1 MTETRILTWD
11 ELYDE
16 TVQYLKDDENLHA
29 EALESLDSWNG
40 YLNDDRWYSMSEF
53 DDLMYGRSPREVAEK
68 ITSDFN
74 INDEYFRFTICGLE
88 SSDDID
94 YSDYD
99 EAGTLDNLIANP
111 KVDVRDNALNTAVEA
126 LSQGY
131 TRYEVNDDLGTIEG
145 IDEDEDE
152 E

>member
-16 TVQYLKDDENLHA
+16 TVQYLKDDESLHT
-29 EALESLDSWNG
+29 EVLITLDSWYG

-53 DDLMYGRSPREVAEK
+53 DDVMYGCSPMEVAEK

-74 INDEYFRFTICGLE
+74 INDEYFRFTIYGLE

-94 YSDYD
+94 YSDYNESD
-99 EAGTLDNLIANP
+99 TLDSLIANP
-111 KVDVRDNALNTAVEA
+111 KVDAWDNALNTAVEA

-145 IDEDEDE
+145 IDEDEE
-152 E
+152 